1 MVELLA
7 PAGNLPM
14 VEGAVANGANAIYVG
29 PRGWSRRRDQYEMSD
44 EDVRAAIK
52 IAHAGG
58 AKLRVAFNTNMQ
70 SHEIAPMLEK
80 MERFVSWGV
89 DGAIMTD
96 IGAIAEVHQ
105 RFPHLTIHA
114 SIGANILNNED
125 VRFYRSIGVSQV
137 VADTKLTLRELA
149 SRKEQIDVGIEILI
163 HANKCYTYLGK
174 CWMSPYHRLERTT
187 DSFRSDPQGAGLPER
202 ADRRRDRNPDPRE
215 QVLHLPREMLDV
227 SLSPSRA
234 HHGFLREGP
243 VQGKPEPRRPRLPRL
258 HGVVGALL
266 RRGEVGEQRGPEERC
281 VLPSGRH
288 PAPDRPGGPVPKGA
302 GARVSRASRGERGQV
317 LPGSDR
323 RLYRLPERRSLRP
336 FAVAVPPRRNPDG
349 AGHGPLRRDPAT
361 ADGSAAA
368 SACDLSLLRKPVL
381 PRQIQE
387 SLGHMP
393 VAVRDLVAVGNV
405 GVRRIRIVESLCDG
419 QVVHHEIEDRPHARR
434 CAERV
439 AASQREQHPAFGVRV
454 RPLEDSPEDDLVVA
468 RRRHEL
474 GERIVEMRICPSLDH
489 EDIGAK
495 VPQSG
500 RKHLLEH
507 LEVAPAL
514 GERLQRQIELQAATD
529 SGAELADLTGTR

>member
-44 EDVRAAIK
+44 EDVRAAIG

-96 IGAIAEVHQ
+96 IGAIAEVHR

-187 DSFRSDPQGAGLPER
+187 DSFGKDLFKGSPNRGGLDYRVCLESWELYSGEEKWENSVALKNDAFFLLEDIPHLIDLEGRVPE
-202 ADRRRDRNPDPRE
+202 
-215 QVLHLPREMLDV
+215 
-227 SLSPSRA
+227 S
-234 HHGFLREGP
+234 
-243 VQGKPEPRRPRLPRL
+243 
-258 HGVVGALL
+258 
-266 RRGEVGEQRGPEERC
+266 
-281 VLPSGRH
+281 
-288 PAPDRPGGPVPKGA
+288 A
-302 GARVSRASRGERGQV
+302 GARIPRAARRAHGPL

-323 RLYRLPERRSLRP
+323 RLPRFPERRNLRP
-336 FAVAVPPRRNPDG
+336 RAVAVPPRLHPDG
-349 AGHGPLRRDPAT
+349 AGHGPVRRDPAA

-368 SACDLSLLRKPVL
+368 SARDLSLGT
-381 PRQIQE
+381 E
-387 SLGHMP
+387 P
-393 VAVRDLVAVGNV
+393 VAD
-405 GVRRIRIVESLCDG
+405 
-419 QVVHHEIEDRPHARR
+419 
-434 CAERV
+434 
-439 AASQREQHPAFGVRV
+439 
-454 RPLEDSPEDDLVVA
+454 
-468 RRRHEL
+468 
-474 GERIVEMRICPSLDH
+474 
-489 EDIGAK
+489 
-495 VPQSG
+495 
-500 RKHLLEH
+500 
-507 LEVAPAL
+507 
-514 GERLQRQIELQAATD
+514 
-529 SGAELADLTGTR
+529 